1 MTLCHYTKCD
11 GLIVFLESSSVLQH
25 LAKRPRVVPEVSKDF
40 PSWSLGEAI
49 GIVCGRAEET
59 GPSKGKRL
67 SMTVTCDGLVNHI
80 SEGCRGQLH

>member
-1 MTLCHYTKCD
+1 M
-11 GLIVFLESSSVLQH
+11 
-25 LAKRPRVVPEVSKDF
+25 VPEVSKDF
-40 PSWSLGEAI
+40 PSWTLGEAI

-80 SEGCRGQLH
+80 SEGCRGQLHEAQTDPLGPHKRSLLHC